1 MTDSELLKPVD
12 IAKLFSQSLAWVS
25 KNYKKIG
32 GIKIGGRVFF
42 PPKEMIYE
50 RLFCGEEGV
59 ALRLHDERREVHQCI
74 LQNQKRGKGGRTKKT
89 SGINTDDFNRHSLF
103 KSGE

>member
-50 RLFCGEEGV
+50 RLFCGEELTPTCRSN
-59 ALRLHDERREVHQCI
+59 AC
-74 LQNQKRGKGGRTKKT
+74 
-89 SGINTDDFNRHSLF
+89 FSL
-103 KSGE
+103 